1 MPKYIIKMRLIIFL
15 IFLAIIVSSCENGVD
30 DPKQMTEPSEKKS
43 IAFRITW
50 TDYSGRGEAIQKIVD
65 AYNAQSDSQYEI
77 DMVSGNEALNEVESI
92 LRTPDQN
99 TILALPY
106 RYVRYF
112 GENEALSD
120 LTTAFEA
127 DAALFYPELYNLGT
141 VDDAVYG
148 IPWVGHSICLI
159 YNADL
164 LKEAGVEPESITDL
178 DALAAALA
186 KVEEK
191 TNAKGIGLVG
201 AAHNDI
207 SWMINQFIYGF
218 GSRLVDETGQK
229 VAINNQNSVS
239 AIEYYRDTLGKYA
252 QDSWLTDSGVEVM
265 NAFRNGDVAFEFQGV
280 WGLTDIEQ
288 NGNPF
293 EVGLITLD
301 KIGLVSEVGPIMLA
315 LPNGMSEEVKAE
327 GIKFIQYMISIDA
340 QKMVMNGEYSPEHD
354 KYYPFRVPTRMD
366 MAESLIA
373 SNYEAYLPFI
383 AGFEHPS
390 IDVPVPKWQSVKE
403 QYYEKGLH
411 DVMTQAITIEA
422 FLAEVERLG
431 NDILKQE

>member
-1 MPKYIIKMRLIIFL
+1 MPKHIIQLRLIL
-15 IFLAIIVSSCENGVD
+15 CLVFLAIILSSCKNGVD
-30 DPKQMTEPSEKKS
+30 VPQTTEPSEKKT

-65 AYNAQSDSQYEI
+65 AYNEQSDSQYEI
-77 DMVSGNEALNEVESI
+77 DMISGNEALNEVESI
-92 LRTPDQN
+92 LQTPEQN

-112 GENEALSD
+112 GETEDLSD
-120 LTTAFEA
+120 LTTAFDS
-127 DAALFYPELYNLGT
+127 DAELFYPELYNLGK
-141 VDDAVYG
+141 VDDTVYG

-164 LKEAGVEPESITDL
+164 LKEAGIEPEGITDL
-178 DALAAALA
+178 DALAVALA

-191 TNAKGIGLVG
+191 TDAKGIGLVG
-201 AAHNDI
+201 AVHNDI

-218 GSRLVDETGQK
+218 GSKLVDETGQK
-229 VAINNQNSVS
+229 VAINNPNSVS
-239 AIEYYRDTLGKYA
+239 AIAFYRDTLGKYA
-252 QDSWLTDSGVEVM
+252 QKTWLTDSGVEVM

-315 LPNGMSEEVKAE
+315 LPNGMSDEVKAE

-340 QKMVMNGEYSPEHD
+340 QRMVMNGEYSPEHD

-411 DVMTQAITIEA
+411 DVMTKTITIEA
-422 FLAEVERLG
+422 FLAEAERLG

>member
-1 MPKYIIKMRLIIFL
+1 MPKHIIQLRLIICL
-15 IFLAIIVSSCENGVD
+15 IFLAFILSSCENGVD
-30 DPKQMTEPSEKKS
+30 DPKQTTETSVKES

-65 AYNAQSDSQYEI
+65 AYNAQNDGQFEI
-77 DMVSGNEALNEVESI
+77 DMISGNEALNEVEGI
-92 LRTPDQN
+92 LQAPEQN

-112 GENEALSD
+112 GESEELSN

-127 DAALFYPELYNLGT
+127 DADLFYPELYNLGT
-141 VDDAVYG
+141 VDDTVYG

-164 LKEAGVEPESITDL
+164 LKEAGIEPESITDL
-178 DALAAALA
+178 DALEAALV

-191 TNAKGIGLVG
+191 TDAKGIGLVG
-201 AAHNDI
+201 ADHNDI

-218 GSRLVDETGQK
+218 GSKLVDETGEK
-229 VAINNQNSVS
+229 VAINNPNSVS

-252 QDSWLTDSGVEVM
+252 QESWLTDSGVEVM

-280 WGLTDIEQ
+280 WGLTDIDQ

-315 LPNGMSEEVKAE
+315 LPKGMSEEVKAE
-327 GIKFIQYMISIDA
+327 GVKFIQYMISIDA
-340 QKMVMNGEYSPEHD
+340 QRMVMNGEYSPEHD

-366 MAESLIA
+366 MADSLIA

-390 IDVPVPKWQSVKE
+390 VDVPVPKWQSVKE

-411 DVMTQAITIEA
+411 EVMTRAITIEA

>member
-1 MPKYIIKMRLIIFL
+1 MPKHIFQQLLIICL
-15 IFLAIIVSSCENGVD
+15 VFLAFFLSSCDAGIVD
-30 DPKQMTEPSEKKS
+30 PDQTTETSEKKT

-65 AYNAQSDSQYEI
+65 TYNAQNDSQYEI
-77 DMVSGNEALNEVESI
+77 DMIGGNETLNEVESI
-92 LRTPDQN
+92 LQGSGQN

-112 GENEALSD
+112 GETEDLSD

-127 DAALFYPELYNLGT
+127 DAELFYPELYNLGA
-141 VDDAVYG
+141 VDGTVYG

-164 LKEAGVEPESITDL
+164 LKEAGIDAEAITNL
-178 DALAAALA
+178 DELAAALE
-186 KVEEK
+186 KVEER

-218 GSRLVDETGQK
+218 GSKLVDESGQK
-229 VAINNQNSVS
+229 VAINNPNSVR
-239 AIEYYRDTLGKYA
+239 AIEYYRDTLGMYA
-252 QDSWLTDSGVEVM
+252 QESWLNDSGIEVM
-265 NAFRNGDVAFEFQGV
+265 NAFRNGEVAFEFQGV

-327 GIKFIQYMISIDA
+327 GIKFIRYMISFDA
-340 QKMVMNGEYSPEHD
+340 QRMVMNGEYSPEHD

-373 SNYEAYLPFI
+373 SNYEAYMPFI

-390 IDVPVPKWQSVKE
+390 VDVPVPKWQSVKE
-403 QYYEKGLH
+403 LYYEKGLH
-411 DVMTQAITIEA
+411 DVMTGVITIEA

>member
-1 MPKYIIKMRLIIFL
+1 M
-15 IFLAIIVSSCENGVD
+15 FLAFILSSCENGVD
-30 DPKQMTEPSEKKS
+30 DPKQTTETSVKES

-65 AYNAQSDSQYEI
+65 AYNAQNDGQFEI
-77 DMVSGNEALNEVESI
+77 DMISGNEALDEVESI
-92 LRTPDQN
+92 LQAPKQN

-112 GENEALSD
+112 GETEELSD

-127 DAALFYPELYNLGT
+127 DADLFYPELYNLGT
-141 VDDAVYG
+141 VDDTVYG

-164 LKEAGVEPESITDL
+164 LKEAGIEPESITDL
-178 DALAAALA
+178 DALEATLV

-191 TNAKGIGLVG
+191 TDAKGIGLVG
-201 AAHNDI
+201 ADHNDI

-218 GSRLVDETGQK
+218 GSKLVDETGEK
-229 VAINNQNSVS
+229 VAINNPNSVS

-252 QDSWLTDSGVEVM
+252 QESWLNDSGVEVM
-265 NAFRNGDVAFEFQGV
+265 NAFRNGNVAFEFQGV
-280 WGLTDIEQ
+280 WGLTDIDQ

-315 LPNGMSEEVKAE
+315 LPKGMSEEVKAE
-327 GIKFIQYMISIDA
+327 GVKFIQYMISIDA
-340 QKMVMNGEYSPEHD
+340 QRMVMNGEYSPEHD

-366 MAESLIA
+366 MADSLIA
-373 SNYEAYLPFI
+373 LNYEAYLPFI

-390 IDVPVPKWQSVKE
+390 VDVPVPKWQSVKE

-411 DVMTQAITIEA
+411 DVMTRAITIEA